1 MHKMIDIA
9 KFLVNV
15 YFSIFYKVELIN
27 KENIPAQGAALL
39 CSNHVGALDMFFIGY
54 RIKRLVHYMAKKE
67 LFKNPIIGAV
77 IKWLGA
83 FPVNRG
89 KGDVGA
95 IKTVFKLLK
104 EGKIVGI
111 FPEGTRTRG
120 KTNMNRNIK
129 PGIALLAI
137 KSDVP
142 IVPVAIKGNYK
153 LFSKIK
159 VIFGQPFKLEVDKN
173 RKYRN
178 DELIDM
184 SKAIMDKIYSLME
197 EY

>member
-1 MHKMIDIA
+1 MLEIA
-9 KFLVNV
+9 RFLVNI
-15 YFSIFYKVELIN
+15 YFSIFYKVEIIN
-27 KENIPAQGAALL
+27 KENIPAEGAALL

-54 RIKRLVHYMAKKE
+54 KIKRLVHYMAKKE

-77 IKWLGA
+77 IRWLGA

-120 KTNMNRNIK
+120 KINVNRRIK

-137 KSDVP
+137 KSGVP
-142 IVPVAIKGNYK
+142 IIPVAIKGSYK
-153 LFSKIK
+153 LFSKVK
-159 VIFGQPFKLEVDKN
+159 VIFGQPFKLEADNN

-178 DELIDM
+178 DELVDI
-184 SKAIMDKIYSLME
+184 SKAIMNKIYSLME
-197 EY
+197 E